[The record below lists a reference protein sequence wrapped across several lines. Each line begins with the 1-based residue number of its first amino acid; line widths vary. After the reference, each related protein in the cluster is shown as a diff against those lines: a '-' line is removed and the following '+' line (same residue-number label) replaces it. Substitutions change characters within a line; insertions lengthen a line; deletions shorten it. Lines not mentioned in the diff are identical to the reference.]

1 MNINPE
7 TGEVIYAEKPTQSTE
22 INELAAALAKAQ
34 GQLTPA
40 AKDADNPYF
49 KSSYATLDSIWRVA
63 RAPLSSN
70 GLTVVQLPMFDES
83 GMYLITTLMHLS
95 GQWLRSYYRITPVK
109 ADPQGIGSALTYA
122 RRYALAAI
130 VGVTTAD
137 DDDDGNAASGKPDT
151 KTKDQP
157 KPTTNG
163 KASTVPNTA
172 DDLLKLVNQR
182 VTVTYDN
189 VPHLFNAIRQ
199 EIGDNWTWPE
209 KKDVDGWRK
218 AYKAAVDHAR
228 AKEQPA
234 ESAEQGEIQF

>member
-40 AKDADNPYF
+40 AKDADNPFF

-70 GLTVVQLPMFDES
+70 GLAVVQIPMYDES
-83 GMYLITTLMHLS
+83 GMYLITTLMHAS
-95 GQWLRSYYRITPVK
+95 GQWLRSYYRINPVK

-137 DDDDGNAASGKPDT
+137 EDDDGNAASQTDKNTITPA
-151 KTKDQP
+151 QARP
-157 KPTTNG
+157 ANG
-163 KASTVPNTA
+163 KTTGDVPNTPQA
-172 DDLLKLVNQR
+172 LLELVNKR

-189 VPHLFNAIRQ
+189 VPHLFNAIQ
-199 EIGDNWTWPE
+199 GEMDGPWTWPE
-209 KKDVDGWRK
+209 KKDVDGWRQ
-218 AYKAAVDHAR
+218 AYKAAVNHAK
-228 AKEQPA
+228 AKEQPVEQD
-234 ESAEQGEIQF
+234 ESA